1 MRTTALATILV
12 LGVAIGHAE
21 AQYVGIPKTFQPSL
35 DAATKRVQLKNP
47 PLTAAPSVKDTL
59 YRIGD
64 GIGMLRDTEERD
76 AILTVDWRST
86 GTMIVDGQSC
96 TLANFRGQLR
106 YSVPGMRLDYACAQ
120 ADGKPGTR
128 HVEVIANAMA
138 WNEATPG
145 AAATPVPNA
154 VNDRLMRL
162 WSVPFSVYKA
172 ATLAGNNAKPT
183 LEGGVLYLSYPLPAP
198 LAGATA
204 RVALN
209 TTDAIELTMDSGE
222 KYQLSYWIDRVEIR
236 MGTNVVETTYSDYAE
251 LNEPDYRS
259 DVFFPR
265 HMVQKRNGTTVLD
278 LTTQR
283 TNTYNPYV
291 IMPVP
296 ANVKAAF
303 PAAAATT
310 VPVAIPQ
317 AAPGGRAGGAGPAA
331 ANVQTPRTLD
341 GHPDLNGRWGGGGG
355 GAIGTGV
362 IQGLDKD
369 GKRVTFET
377 LEEAKAKAT
386 KIFARNYN
394 ARHGNPTWAER
405 DQGMDDRFRDLQNPP
420 IYKPENWDR
429 VQYLDMHGNYLDT
442 AFLCAPVGLP
452 RIGAPIRIIQ
462 TPTEVV
468 LLYNNR
474 NTWRVVPTDG
484 RQHGKED
491 DRDQTYLGDSIGH
504 WEGDTL
510 VVEAVGF
517 NDDTWLSNVATAPGW
532 FHTTDMRVVERFRR
546 EGNTLSYSYTVYDP
560 DVLAEPWL
568 VGPRNIQ
575 LNTTNGPYNED
586 PPCIMNP
593 RPMVSRER
601 G

>member
-1 MRTTALATILV
+1 MRTTVLATILV
-12 LGVAIGHAE
+12 LGVATGYAE

-35 DAATKRVQLKNP
+35 DAATKRVRVKNP
-47 PLTAAPSVKDTL
+47 PPTTAPSVKDTL
-59 YRIGD
+59 YRLGD
-64 GIGMLRDTEERD
+64 GLGMLRDVEERD
-76 AILTVDWRST
+76 AILTMDWKST
-86 GTMIVDGQSC
+86 GTLNVGGQPC

-106 YSVPGMRLDYACAQ
+106 YSVPAMRIDFACAQ
-120 ADGKPGTR
+120 PDGKAGAR
-128 HVEVIANAMA
+128 HVQVIANAMA
-138 WNEATPG
+138 WDEDAPG
-145 AAATPVPNA
+145 SAATPMPNA

-162 WSVPFSVYKA
+162 WSLPYSVYKA
-172 ATLAGNNAKPT
+172 ASLAGNNAKVT
-183 LEGGVLYLSYPLPAP
+183 LENGVVYLSYPLPAP
-198 LAGATA
+198 LNGTA

-222 KYQLSYWIDRVEIR
+222 KYQLSYWIDRVELR
-236 MGTNVVETTYSDYAE
+236 VGNTVEEVTYSDYDE

-265 HMVQKRNGTTVLD
+265 HLVEKRNGMTVAD

-291 IMPVP
+291 VVPVP

-303 PAAAATT
+303 PASAATAVPPAIPPAAAGRG
-310 VPVAIPQ
+310 AG
-317 AAPGGRAGGAGPAA
+317 AAPSA
-331 ANVQTPRTLD
+331 ANVQTPRTAD

-355 GAIGTGV
+355 GAIGTGTV
-362 IQGLDKD
+362 QGLDRD
-369 GKRVTFET
+369 GKRVTFES

-405 DQGMDDRFRDLQNPP
+405 DQGMDDRYRDNLNPP
-420 IYKPENWDR
+420 LYKPEFWDR

-452 RIGAPIRIIQ
+452 RIGAPVRIVQ
-462 TPTEVV
+462 MPGEVI
-468 LLYNNR
+468 LMYNAR

-484 RQHGKED
+484 RPHGKED
-491 DRDQTYLGDSIGH
+491 DRDQTYLGDSVGH

-546 EGNTLSYSYTVYDP
+546 EGNTLYYGYTVYDP
-560 DVLAEPWL
+560 NVLAEPWT
-568 VGPRNIQ
+568 VGPRAIQ